1 MKNAKI
7 KSLSRLFILALI
19 LLGAVSVT
27 SALIAIKNTS
37 TIQASW
43 ETFELGRSEKA
54 RALGALR
61 KEIGYG
67 GMIHQ
72 FKNYVLRRDKPRIA
86 KVQAKVQEIMA
97 AIDAYRSL
105 GLDEHEDEALET
117 IAAVVAQYAA
127 ALALAE
133 SLDARGAT
141 PREIDKTVKI
151 SDGPALEA
159 IAALNAEIIEAREG
173 ASAAVSGEVE
183 WLSNLSIIY
192 SAVVGVIL
200 TLLVAIVTWF
210 TVLRLGRPLKAMI
223 ACVTSL
229 AAGDTGTAS
238 TQVLSASQ
246 DVSRQSAE
254 LSAAVEKF
262 LGNVRAT

>member
-1 MKNAKI
+1 VVAGSIITTRGIDEIGQTWREFEQGSAQKMVY
-7 KSLSRLFILALI
+7 LADM
-19 LLGAVSVT
+19 
-27 SALIAIKNTS
+27 SAA
-37 TIQASW
+37 
-43 ETFELGRSEKA
+43 
-54 RALGALR
+54 
-61 KEIGYG
+61 IGYG